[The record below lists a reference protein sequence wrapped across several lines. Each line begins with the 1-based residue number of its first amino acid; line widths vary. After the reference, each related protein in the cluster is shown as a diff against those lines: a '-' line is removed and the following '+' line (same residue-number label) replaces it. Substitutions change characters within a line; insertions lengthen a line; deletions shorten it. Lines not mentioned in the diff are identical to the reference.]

1 MKVVNRTL
9 YVCEI
14 CFRESLSFG
23 TIEKCEKVG
32 VREKVPEDI
41 KVGDIIEFSG
51 RVRLG
56 DMLSSK
62 APWLFVVKN
71 MRYSPPREMHTR
83 ARGWAYLLESHT
95 LLFELQNNDPQKSG
109 SRRITMTYPELILGR
124 GGSRSAIE
132 AAGIAPPELKSVLER
147 IREKFFQRC

>member
-14 CFRESLSFG
+14 CCRESLSCG

-71 MRYSPPREMHTR
+71 MRYSQPGEMHTR
-83 ARGWAYLLESHT
+83 ARGGAYRLEPHS
-95 LLFELQNNDPQKSG
+95 LLFELQDKDSQRNGFKY
-109 SRRITMTYPELILGR
+109 ITMTYPELIFGR
-124 GGSRSAIE
+124 GGDRSAIE
-132 AAGIAPPELKSVLER
+132 AAGIAPPELKSILER
-147 IREKFFQRC
+147 IREKFSKRC